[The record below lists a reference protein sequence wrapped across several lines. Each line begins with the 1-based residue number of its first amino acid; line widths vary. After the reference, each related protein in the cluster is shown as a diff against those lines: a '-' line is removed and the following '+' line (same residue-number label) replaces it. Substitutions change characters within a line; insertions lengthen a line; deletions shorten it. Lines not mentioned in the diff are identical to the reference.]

1 MKIQK
6 KLQIWNGEHMLK
18 KKMIRDIR
26 RHKTQFLSIFLM
38 AFLGVF
44 VFAGVG
50 GESVGLE
57 VNVDKFYDD
66 TNLADGWIYS
76 NYINDLFLE
85 QVNCLGATNQMER
98 QLVVDSVAD
107 FSNDPEIT
115 LHFVENNTIS
125 KFYLIDGEPVD
136 INDKNGV
143 WLDKSFADAK
153 GLKVGDN
160 ITFKFEDY
168 KIEKE
173 IKGIGY
179 SPEYV
184 YHASQSSVIPDFSKL
199 GFAYMSYKAFPGD
212 TVPYN
217 VLNVKFD
224 GTAENYNDLLDY
236 HMDGYYNSFVERSE
250 HTSVSQFSEEI
261 DQHQMMAGIFP
272 VVFILIAMLILL
284 TTMTRIIAHQRT
296 QIGILKACG
305 FKDKS
310 IMLHYISYGF
320 WLVLIGSILGL
331 IIGPMTLPKLFYPS
345 MSSTYILPSWNPA
358 WSMNFVYVALAMI
371 LMSLLVSYF
380 AVKSIFNENPADT
393 IRPKAPKISSS
404 GIIEKLG
411 FFKHMSFNTR
421 WNYRDAKR
429 NKFRALMTIIGVI
442 GCTALLVSAFGMYDG
457 MNDLKEW
464 EFNQI
469 NHYDSKL
476 IIDDNA
482 SSSDVDDVADE
493 VDGDKIMES
502 SIEIE
507 SDTGKK
513 SGSLLVLNHTD
524 LVTPTDYDWNKLKIE
539 DDEVSISQKMADMLG
554 VDVGDTVKWH
564 IMGSDKWINT
574 KIDKIHSDPTSQGFI
589 MSADKLEDLKLNYT
603 PTSIVTTEHVDKN
616 YTAIKSTNSIKDMTS
631 SWDELTEAMWL
642 LIYILIFF
650 ASLLAVVV
658 LYNLGLLSFT
668 EIERE
673 IATLK
678 VLGFKT
684 KSLRKLLLTQ
694 NLWFTSIGYLLG
706 IPVGYYILKVM
717 WDSSGDSFYILPSI
731 SLMNL
736 ILTAAITFSLSI
748 LVNLMFSRKI
758 KKLDMVESLKSAE

>member
-1 MKIQK
+1 MKI
-6 KLQIWNGEHMLK
+6 LRRSLIWNGEYMLF
-18 KKMIRDIR
+18 KKMLRDIR
-26 RHKTQFLSIFLM
+26 KHKAQFLSIFLM

-57 VNVDKFYDD
+57 VNVNDYYND

-76 NYINDLFLE
+76 ININDLFLY
-85 QVNCLGATNQMER
+85 QVDCLGATTQMER

-125 KFYLIDGEPVD
+125 KFYLLQGEPLD
-136 INDKNGV
+136 IDDKNGV

-160 ITFKFEDY
+160 ITFKFEGHE
-168 KIEKE
+168 IEKE

-184 YHASQSSVIPDFSKL
+184 YHASQSSVIPDFSKM
-199 GFAYMSYKAFPGD
+199 GFAYMSYKAFPED
-212 TVPYN
+212 NISYN

-224 GTAENYNDLLDY
+224 GTPENYNDLLSY
-236 HMDGYYNSFVERSE
+236 HMDGYYSSFVERSE
-250 HTSVSQFSEEI
+250 HVSVNQFSEEM
-261 DQHQMMAGIFP
+261 DQHKMMSGIFP
-272 VVFILIAMLILL
+272 VVFILISMLILL
-284 TTMTRIIAHQRT
+284 TTMTRIITHQRT
-296 QIGILKACG
+296 QIGILKASG
-305 FKDKS
+305 FKDRS
-310 IMLHYISYGF
+310 IIFHYVSYGF
-320 WLVLIGSILGL
+320 WLVLVGAILGL
-331 IIGPMTLPKLFYPS
+331 ILGPMTLPQLFYPS
-345 MSSTYILPSWNPA
+345 MSATYKLPSWEPA
-358 WSMNFVYVALAMI
+358 WSMNFVYVAALMV
-371 LMSLLVSYF
+371 LMSIFVSYY
-380 AVKSIFNENPADT
+380 AVKSISDEKPADT
-393 IRPKAPKISSS
+393 IRPKAPKISTT
-404 GIIEKLG
+404 GFVEKLG
-411 FFKHMSFNTR
+411 IWDKLSFNVR
-421 WNYRDAKR
+421 SNWRDSKR

-442 GCTALLVSAFGMYDG
+442 GCSALLVCAFGMYDG

-476 IIDDNA
+476 VIDDEA
-482 SSSDVDDVADE
+482 TMSEIDDVASE
-493 VDGDKIMES
+493 VNGDKIMES
-502 SIEIE
+502 AIEIE
-507 SDTGKK
+507 SGSVKK
-513 SGSLLVLNHTD
+513 SGSLLVLNNTD
-524 LVTPTDYDWNKLKIE
+524 LVTPTDYDWNPIKIE
-539 DDEVSISQKMADMLG
+539 DNEVSISQKMADMLDVG
-554 VDVGDTVKWH
+554 VGDTVKWH
-564 IMGSDKWINT
+564 IMGSDKWVKT
-574 KIDKIHSDPTSQGFI
+574 KVDKIHADPTSQGLI
-589 MSADKLEDLKLNYT
+589 MSSDKLEDLDLNYT

-616 YTAIKSTNSIKDMTS
+616 YSAIKTANSMKDMTG

-684 KSLRKLLLTQ
+684 GALRKLLLTQ
-694 NLWFTSIGYLLG
+694 NLWFTAIGFLLG
-706 IPVGYYILKVM
+706 LPVGYFILKIM
-717 WDSSGDSFYILPSI
+717 WESSGDSFYILPSI
-731 SLMNL
+731 SPANF
-736 ILTAAITFSLSI
+736 ILSAAITFALSI

-758 KKLDMVESLKSAE
+758 KKLDMVESLKSGE

>member
-1 MKIQK
+1 
-6 KLQIWNGEHMLK
+6 MLF
-18 KKMIRDIR
+18 KKMLRDIR
-26 RHKTQFLSIFLM
+26 KHKAQFLSIFLM

-57 VNVDKFYDD
+57 VNVNDYYND

-76 NYINDLFLE
+76 ININDLFLY
-85 QVNCLGATNQMER
+85 QVDCLGATTQMER

-125 KFYLIDGEPVD
+125 KFYLLQGEPLD
-136 INDKNGV
+136 IDDKNGV

-160 ITFKFEDY
+160 ITFKFEGHE
-168 KIEKE
+168 IEKE

-184 YHASQSSVIPDFSKL
+184 YHASQSSVIPDFSKM
-199 GFAYMSYKAFPGD
+199 GFAYMSYKAFPED
-212 TVPYN
+212 NISYN

-224 GTAENYNDLLDY
+224 GTPENYNDLLSY
-236 HMDGYYNSFVERSE
+236 HMDGYYSSFVERSE
-250 HTSVSQFSEEI
+250 HVSVNQFSEEM
-261 DQHQMMAGIFP
+261 DQHKMMSGIFP
-272 VVFILIAMLILL
+272 VVFILISMLILL
-284 TTMTRIIAHQRT
+284 TTMTRIITHQRT
-296 QIGILKACG
+296 QIGILKASG
-305 FKDKS
+305 FKDRS
-310 IMLHYISYGF
+310 IIFHYVSYGF
-320 WLVLIGSILGL
+320 WLVLVGAILGL
-331 IIGPMTLPKLFYPS
+331 ILGPMTLPQLFYPS
-345 MSSTYILPSWNPA
+345 MSATYKLPSWEPA
-358 WSMNFVYVALAMI
+358 WSMNFVYVAALMV
-371 LMSLLVSYF
+371 LMSIFVSYY
-380 AVKSIFNENPADT
+380 AVKSISDEKPADT
-393 IRPKAPKISSS
+393 IRPKAPKISTT
-404 GIIEKLG
+404 GFVEKLG
-411 FFKHMSFNTR
+411 IWDKLSFNVR
-421 WNYRDAKR
+421 WNWRDAKR

-442 GCTALLVSAFGMYDG
+442 GCSALLVCAFGMYDG

-476 IIDDNA
+476 VIDDEA
-482 SSSDVDDVADE
+482 TISEIDDVASD
-493 VDGDKIMES
+493 VNGDKIMES
-502 SIEIE
+502 AIEIE
-507 SDTGKK
+507 SGSVKK
-513 SGSLLVLNHTD
+513 SGSLMVLNNTD
-524 LVTPTDYDWNKLKIE
+524 LVTPTDYDWNPIKIE
-539 DDEVSISQKMADMLG
+539 DNEVSISQKMADMLDVG
-554 VDVGDTVKWH
+554 VGDTVKWH
-564 IMGSDKWINT
+564 IMGSDKWVKT
-574 KIDKIHSDPTSQGFI
+574 KVDKIHADPTSQGLI
-589 MSADKLEDLKLNYT
+589 MSSDKLEDLDLNYT

-616 YTAIKSTNSIKDMTS
+616 YSAIKTANSMKDMTG

-684 KSLRKLLLTQ
+684 GALRKLLLTQ
-694 NLWFTSIGYLLG
+694 NLWFTAIGFLLG
-706 IPVGYYILKVM
+706 LPVGYFILKIM
-717 WDSSGDSFYILPSI
+717 WESSGDSDVF
-731 SLMNL
+731 
-736 ILTAAITFSLSI
+736 TQ
-748 LVNLMFSRKI
+748 
-758 KKLDMVESLKSAE
+758 D

>member
-1 MKIQK
+1 MKI
-6 KLQIWNGEHMLK
+6 LRRSLIWNGEHMLF
-18 KKMIRDIR
+18 KKMLRDIR
-26 RHKTQFLSIFLM
+26 KHKAQFLSIFLM

-57 VNVDKFYDD
+57 VNVNDYYND

-76 NYINDLFLE
+76 ININDLFLY
-85 QVNCLGATNQMER
+85 QVDCLGATTQMER
-98 QLVVDSVAD
+98 QMVVDSVAD

-125 KFYLIDGEPVD
+125 KFYLLQGEPLD
-136 INDKNGV
+136 IDDKNGV

-160 ITFKFEDY
+160 ITFKFEGHE
-168 KIEKE
+168 IEKE

-184 YHASQSSVIPDFSKL
+184 YHASQSSVIPDFSKM
-199 GFAYMSYKAFPGD
+199 GFAYMSYKAFPED
-212 TVPYN
+212 NISYN

-224 GTAENYNDLLDY
+224 GTPENYNDLLSY
-236 HMDGYYNSFVERSE
+236 HMDGYYSSFVERSE
-250 HTSVSQFSEEI
+250 HVSVNQFSEEM
-261 DQHQMMAGIFP
+261 DQHKMMSGIFP
-272 VVFILIAMLILL
+272 VVFILISMLILL
-284 TTMTRIIAHQRT
+284 TTMTRIITHQRT
-296 QIGILKACG
+296 QIGILKASG
-305 FKDKS
+305 FKDRS
-310 IMLHYISYGF
+310 IIFHYVSYGF
-320 WLVLIGSILGL
+320 WLVLVGAILGL
-331 IIGPMTLPKLFYPS
+331 ILGPMTLPQLFYPS
-345 MSSTYILPSWNPA
+345 MSATYKLPSWEPA
-358 WSMNFVYVALAMI
+358 WSMNFVYVAALMV
-371 LMSLLVSYF
+371 LMSIFVSYY
-380 AVKSIFNENPADT
+380 AVKSISDEKPADT
-393 IRPKAPKISSS
+393 IRPKAPKISTT
-404 GIIEKLG
+404 GFVEKLG
-411 FFKHMSFNTR
+411 IWDKLSFNVR
-421 WNYRDAKR
+421 WNWRDAKR

-442 GCTALLVSAFGMYDG
+442 GCSALLVCAFGMYDG

-476 IIDDNA
+476 VIDDEA
-482 SSSDVDDVADE
+482 TISEIDDVASDLN
-493 VDGDKIMES
+493 GDKIMES
-502 SIEIE
+502 AIEIE
-507 SDTGKK
+507 SGSVKK
-513 SGSLLVLNHTD
+513 SGSLMVLNNTD
-524 LVTPTDYDWNKLKIE
+524 LVTPTDYDWNPIKIE
-539 DDEVSISQKMADMLG
+539 DNEVSISQKMADMLDVG
-554 VDVGDTVKWH
+554 VGDTIKWH
-564 IMGSDKWINT
+564 IMGSDKWVKT
-574 KIDKIHSDPTSQGFI
+574 KVDKIHADPTSQGLI
-589 MSADKLEDLKLNYT
+589 MSSDKLEDLDLNYT

-616 YTAIKSTNSIKDMTS
+616 YSAIKTANSMKDMTG

-684 KSLRKLLLTQ
+684 GALRKLLLTQ
-694 NLWFTSIGYLLG
+694 NLWFTAIGFILG
-706 IPVGYYILKVM
+706 LPVGYFILKIM
-717 WDSSGDSFYILPSI
+717 WESSGDSFYILPSI
-731 SLMNL
+731 SPANF
-736 ILTAAITFSLSI
+736 ILSAVITFALSI

-758 KKLDMVESLKSAE
+758 KKLDMVESLKSGE

>member
-1 MKIQK
+1 MKILK
-6 KLQIWNGEHMLK
+6 RSLIWNGEDMLF
-18 KKMIRDIR
+18 KKMLRDIR
-26 RHKTQFLSIFLM
+26 KHKTQFISIFLM

-57 VNVDKFYDD
+57 VNVNQFYED

-76 NYINDLFLE
+76 TYLNEVFLS
-85 QVNCLGATNQMER
+85 QVDALGATTQMER

-107 FSNDPEIT
+107 FDNDPEIT

-125 KFYLIDGEPVD
+125 KFYLVDGEPLD
-136 INDKNGV
+136 INDSNGV

-160 ITFKFEDY
+160 ISFEFEGY
-168 KIEKE
+168 EINKE
-173 IKGIGY
+173 IRGIGY

-184 YHASQSSVIPDFSKL
+184 YHASASSVIPDFTKI
-199 GFAYMSYKAFPGD
+199 GFAYMSYKAFPMG

-224 GTAENYNDLLDY
+224 GTPENYNDLLSY
-236 HMDGYYNSFVERSE
+236 HLDGYYSSFVPRSE
-250 HTSVSQFSEEI
+250 HSSVNQFSEEI
-261 DQHQMMAGIFP
+261 DQHKMMADIFP

-296 QIGILKACG
+296 QIGILKASG
-305 FKDKS
+305 FKNSS
-310 IMLHYISYGF
+310 IILHYVSYGF
-320 WLVLIGSILGL
+320 WLVLVGSVLGL
-331 IIGPMTLPKLFYPS
+331 ILGPMTLPELFYPS

-358 WSMNFVYVALAMI
+358 WSMNFIYVAALMVV
-371 LMSLLVSYF
+371 MSLAVSYYS
-380 AVKSIFNENPADT
+380 VKSISNEKPADT
-393 IRPKAPKISSS
+393 IRPKSPKVSST
-404 GIIEKLG
+404 GFIERFG
-411 FFKHMSFNTR
+411 FWKHMSFNTR

-429 NKFRALMTIIGVI
+429 NKFRGLMTIVGVI
-442 GCTALLVSAFGMYDG
+442 GCTALLVCAFGMYDA
-457 MNDLKEW
+457 MNDLSEW

-476 IIDDNA
+476 IVNDNA
-482 SSSDVDDVADE
+482 SQSAIDDVASEVNGDE
-493 VDGDKIMES
+493 LMES
-502 SIEIE
+502 AIEIE
-507 SDTGKK
+507 SSSAKK
-513 SGSLLVLNHTD
+513 SGSLLVLDGTD
-524 LVTPTDYDWNKLKIE
+524 LVTPTDYDWNKIE
-539 DDEVSISQKMADMLG
+539 IADDEVSISQKMADLLG
-554 VDVGDTVKWH
+554 VGVGGTVKWH
-564 IMGSDKWINT
+564 VMGSDKWINT
-574 KIDKIHSDPTSQGFI
+574 TIDKIHADPTSQGFI
-589 MSADKLEDLKLNYT
+589 MSKDKLEDLELNYT
-603 PTSIVTTEHVDKN
+603 PTSIVTEKHIDKN
-616 YTAIKSTNSIKDMTS
+616 YSSIKSSSSMKDMTA
-631 SWDELTEAMWL
+631 SWDELTESMWL

-684 KSLRKLLLTQ
+684 GALRKLLLTQ
-694 NLWFTSIGYLLG
+694 NLWFTAIGFILG
-706 IPVGYYILKVM
+706 LPVGYLILKIM
-717 WDSSGDSFYILPSI
+717 WDSSGDSFYVLPSI
-731 SLMNL
+731 SLTNFL
-736 ILTAAITFSLSI
+736 ISGIITFSLSI

-758 KKLDMVESLKSAE
+758 KKLDMVESLKSGE

>member
-1 MKIQK
+1 
-6 KLQIWNGEHMLK
+6 MLK

-107 FSNDPEIT
+107 FSNDPEIM

-502 SIEIE
+502 AIEIE

>member
-1 MKIQK
+1 
-6 KLQIWNGEHMLK
+6 
-18 KKMIRDIR
+18 
-26 RHKTQFLSIFLM
+26 M

-50 GESVGLE
+50 GESAGLE
-57 VNVDKFYDD
+57 ANSNDYYSS

-76 NYINDLFLE
+76 ANLDRGFLDE
-85 QVNCLGATNQMER
+85 VYTLGPTTEMER
-98 QLVVDSVAD
+98 QLVVDSVAN

-125 KFYLIDGEPVD
+125 KFYLIQGEPLNISD
-136 INDKNGV
+136 SDGV

-153 GLKVGDN
+153 NIKVGDN
-160 ITFKFEDY
+160 ITFEFNGF

-184 YHASQSSVIPDFSKL
+184 YHASKSSVIPDFSKL
-199 GFAYMSYKAFPGD
+199 GFAYMSYKAFPSEII
-212 TVPYN
+212 PYN

-224 GTAENYNDLLDY
+224 GTPETFSSLLSEK
-236 HMDGYYNSFVERSE
+236 MDGKYNSFVERSE
-250 HTSVSQFSEEI
+250 HTSVSQFSEEM

-284 TTMTRIIAHQRT
+284 TTMTRIITHQRT

-305 FKDKS
+305 FRDIS
-310 IMLHYISYGF
+310 IMFHYVSYGF
-320 WLVLIGSILGL
+320 WLVLAGSILGL
-331 IIGPMTLPKLFYPS
+331 IIGPLTLPKLFYPS
-345 MSSTYILPSWNPA
+345 MSATYILPSWKPA
-358 WSMNFVYVALAMI
+358 WSMDFFYVALAMI
-371 LMSLLVSYF
+371 MMSILVSYY
-380 AVKSIFNENPADT
+380 AVKSIFNEKPADT
-393 IRPKAPKISSS
+393 IKPKAPKVSSS
-404 GIIEKLG
+404 GMIEKLG
-411 FFKHMSFNTR
+411 LWNRLSFNTR
-421 WNYRDAKR
+421 WNYRDTKR

-476 IIDDNA
+476 VIDEEASISEIDN
-482 SSSDVDDVADE
+482 VAKE
-493 VDGDKIMES
+493 VNGDKIMEN

-507 SDTGKK
+507 SDSAKK

-524 LVTPTDYDWNKLKIE
+524 LVTPTDYDWNKIKIE
-539 DDEVSISQKMADMLG
+539 DDEISISQKMADMLDVG
-554 VDVGDTVKWH
+554 VGDTVKWH
-564 IMGSDKWINT
+564 IMGSDKWVKT
-574 KIDKIHSDPTSQGFI
+574 KINKIHADPTSQGLI
-589 MSADKLEDLKLNYT
+589 MSSDKLEELDLNYT
-603 PTSIVTTEHVDKN
+603 PTGIVTTEHIDRN
-616 YTAIKSTNSIKDMTS
+616 YSTIKTTNSMNDMTS

-684 KSLRKLLLTQ
+684 GALRKLLLTQ
-694 NLWFTSIGYLLG
+694 NLWFTTIGFLLG

-717 WDSSGDSFYILPSI
+717 WESSGDSFYILPSI
-731 SLMNL
+731 SLTNI

-748 LVNLMFSRKI
+748 FVNLMFSRKI
-758 KKLDMVESLKSAE
+758 KKLDMVESLKSSE

>member
-1 MKIQK
+1 
-6 KLQIWNGEHMLK
+6 MLF
-18 KKMIRDIR
+18 KKMLRDIR
-26 RHKTQFLSIFLM
+26 KHKAQFLSIFLM

-57 VNVDKFYDD
+57 VNVNDYYND

-76 NYINDLFLE
+76 ININDLFLY
-85 QVNCLGATNQMER
+85 QVDCLGATTQMER

-125 KFYLIDGEPVD
+125 KFYLLQGEPLD
-136 INDKNGV
+136 IDDKNGV

-160 ITFKFEDY
+160 ITFKFEGHE
-168 KIEKE
+168 IEKE

-184 YHASQSSVIPDFSKL
+184 YHASQSSVIPDFSKM
-199 GFAYMSYKAFPGD
+199 GFAYMSYKAFPED
-212 TVPYN
+212 NISYN

-224 GTAENYNDLLDY
+224 GTPENYNDLLSY
-236 HMDGYYNSFVERSE
+236 HMDGYYSSFVERSE
-250 HTSVSQFSEEI
+250 HVSVSQFSEEM
-261 DQHQMMAGIFP
+261 DQHKMMSGIFP
-272 VVFILIAMLILL
+272 VVFILISMLILL
-284 TTMTRIIAHQRT
+284 TTMTRIITHQRT
-296 QIGILKACG
+296 QIGILKASG
-305 FKDKS
+305 FKDRS
-310 IMLHYISYGF
+310 IIFHYVSYGF
-320 WLVLIGSILGL
+320 WLVLVGAILGL
-331 IIGPMTLPKLFYPS
+331 ILGPMTLPQLFYPS
-345 MSSTYILPSWNPA
+345 MSATYKLPSWEPA
-358 WSMNFVYVALAMI
+358 WSMNFVYVAALMV
-371 LMSLLVSYF
+371 LMSIFVSYY
-380 AVKSIFNENPADT
+380 AVKSISDEKPADT
-393 IRPKAPKISSS
+393 IRPKAPKISTT
-404 GIIEKLG
+404 GFVEKLG
-411 FFKHMSFNTR
+411 IWDKLSFNVR
-421 WNYRDAKR
+421 WNWRDAKR

-442 GCTALLVSAFGMYDG
+442 GCSALLVCAFGMYDG

-476 IIDDNA
+476 VIDDEA
-482 SSSDVDDVADE
+482 TISEIDDVASD
-493 VDGDKIMES
+493 VNGDKIMES
-502 SIEIE
+502 AIEIE
-507 SDTGKK
+507 SGSVKK
-513 SGSLLVLNHTD
+513 SGSLMVLNNTD
-524 LVTPTDYDWNKLKIE
+524 LVTPTDYDWNPIKIE
-539 DDEVSISQKMADMLG
+539 DNEVSISQKMADMLDVG
-554 VDVGDTVKWH
+554 VGDTVKWH
-564 IMGSDKWINT
+564 IMGSDKWVKT
-574 KIDKIHSDPTSQGFI
+574 KVDKIHADPTSQGLI
-589 MSADKLEDLKLNYT
+589 MSSDKLEDLDLNYT

-616 YTAIKSTNSIKDMTS
+616 YSAIKTANSMKDMTG

-684 KSLRKLLLTQ
+684 GALRKLLLTQ
-694 NLWFTSIGYLLG
+694 NLWFTRL
-706 IPVGYYILKVM
+706 
-717 WDSSGDSFYILPSI
+717 DI
-731 SLMNL
+731 SY
-736 ILTAAITFSLSI
+736 
-748 LVNLMFSRKI
+748 
-758 KKLDMVESLKSAE
+758 

>member
-1 MKIQK
+1 
-6 KLQIWNGEHMLK
+6 MLF
-18 KKMIRDIR
+18 KKMLRDILK
-26 RHKTQFLSIFLM
+26 HKAQFISIFLM

-57 VNVDKFYDD
+57 VNSNDYYSN

-76 NYINDLFLE
+76 ANLNERFLD
-85 QVNCLGATNQMER
+85 QIYCLGPTTQMER

-107 FSNDPEIT
+107 YSNDPEIT

-125 KFYLIDGEPVD
+125 KFYLVEGKALD
-136 INDKNGV
+136 INDSEGV

-153 GLKVGDN
+153 NVNVGDN
-160 ITFKFEDY
+160 ITFEFNGM

-173 IKGIGY
+173 VKGTGY

-184 YHASQSSVIPDFSKL
+184 YHASKSSVIPDFSKI
-199 GFAYMSYKAFPGD
+199 GFAYMSYKAFPSQI
-212 TVPYN
+212 VPYN

-224 GTAENYNDLLDY
+224 ETAETFNSLLSEK
-236 HMDGYYNSFVERSE
+236 MDGKYNSFVERSE
-250 HTSVSQFSEEI
+250 HTSVSQFSEEM

-284 TTMTRIIAHQRT
+284 TTMTRIITHQRT

-310 IMLHYISYGF
+310 IMFHYISYGF
-320 WLVLIGSILGL
+320 WLVLVGSILGL
-331 IIGPMTLPKLFYPS
+331 IIGPMTLPQLFYPS
-345 MSSTYILPSWNPA
+345 MSSTYILPSWDPK
-358 WSMNFVYVALAMI
+358 WSMDFVYVALAMVA
-371 LMSLLVSYF
+371 MSVLVSYY

-393 IRPKAPKISSS
+393 IRPKVPKVSSS
-404 GIIEKLG
+404 GLIEKLG
-411 FFKHMSFNTR
+411 FFKHLSFNTR

-429 NKFRALMTIIGVI
+429 NKFRALMTIVGVI

-476 IIDDNA
+476 VIDDNA
-482 SSSDVDDVADE
+482 STSEIDDVADE
-493 VDGDKIMES
+493 VNGDKIMES
-502 SIEIE
+502 AIEIE
-507 SDTGKK
+507 SDSAKK

-524 LVTPTDYDWNKLKIE
+524 LVTPTDYNWNKIKIE
-539 DDEVSISQKMADMLG
+539 DDEISISQKMADMLG
-554 VDVGDTVKWH
+554 VNVGDSVKWH

-574 KIDKIHSDPTSQGFI
+574 KINKIHADPTSQGFI
-589 MSADKLEDLKLNYT
+589 MSTDKLEDLDLNYT
-603 PTSIVTTEHVDKN
+603 PTSILTTEHVDKN
-616 YTAIKSTNSIKDMTS
+616 YTAIKTANSMNDITS

-684 KSLRKLLLTQ
+684 KALRKLLLTQ
-694 NLWFTSIGYLLG
+694 NLWFTTIGFILG

-717 WDSSGDSFYILPSI
+717 WESSGDSFYILPSI
-731 SLMNL
+731 SITNL
-736 ILTAAITFSLSI
+736 ILTAIITFTLSI

-758 KKLDMVESLKSAE
+758 KKLDMVESLKSGE

>member
-1 MKIQK
+1 
-6 KLQIWNGEHMLK
+6 MLK

-26 RHKTQFLSIFLM
+26 KHKTQFLSIFLM

-76 NYINDLFLE
+76 NFINDLFLD
-85 QVNCLGATNQMER
+85 QIYCLGATDQMER

-125 KFYLIDGEPVD
+125 KFYLIDGDPLD

-153 GLKVGDN
+153 GLKVGDS
-160 ITFKFEDY
+160 ITFEFEDY
-168 KIEKE
+168 KIKKK
-173 IKGIGY
+173 IRGTGY

-184 YHASQSSVIPDFSKL
+184 YHASQSSVIPDFSKI
-199 GFAYMSYKAFPGD
+199 GFAYMSHKAFPND

-224 GTAENYNDLLDY
+224 GTAENYDKLLDY
-236 HMDGYYNSFVERSE
+236 HMDGYYSSFVERSE

-284 TTMTRIIAHQRT
+284 TTMTRIITHQRT

-305 FKDKS
+305 FKDKT
-310 IMLHYISYGF
+310 IMKHYISYGF
-320 WLVLIGSILGL
+320 WLVLIGSLLGL

-345 MSSTYILPSWNPA
+345 MSSTYILPSWEPA
-358 WSMNFVYVALAMI
+358 WSIDFVFIALAMI
-371 LMSLLVSYF
+371 IMSILVSYY
-380 AVKSIFNENPADT
+380 AVRSIFNENPADT
-393 IRPKAPKISSS
+393 IRPKAPKVSSS
-404 GIIEKLG
+404 GMIERLG
-411 FFKHMSFNTR
+411 FFKYLSFNSR

-476 IIDDNA
+476 VIDDEA
-482 SSSDVDDVADE
+482 SISEVDDVADE
-493 VDGDKIMES
+493 VNGDKIMES
-502 SIEIE
+502 AIEIE
-507 SDTGKK
+507 SDTCKK

-524 LVTPTDYDWNKLKIE
+524 LVTPTDYDWNRIKIE
-539 DDEVSISQKMADMLG
+539 DDEVSVSQKMADMLG
-554 VDVGDTVKWH
+554 IGIGDTVKWH
-564 IMGSDKWINT
+564 IMGSDKWIKT

-589 MSADKLEDLKLNYT
+589 MSADKLEDLDLNYT
-603 PTSIVTTEHVDKN
+603 PTSVVTEEHVTKN
-616 YTAIKSTNSIKDMTS
+616 YTAIKTTNSLKDMTS

-684 KSLRKLLLTQ
+684 NALRKLLLTQ
-694 NLWFTSIGYLLG
+694 NLWFTTIGYLLG

-717 WDSSGDSFYILPSI
+717 WESSGDSFYILPSI

-736 ILTAAITFSLSI
+736 VITAAITFSLSI

>member
-1 MKIQK
+1 
-6 KLQIWNGEHMLK
+6 MLF
-18 KKMIRDIR
+18 KKMLRDIR
-26 RHKTQFLSIFLM
+26 KHKAQFLSIFLM

-57 VNVDKFYDD
+57 VNVNDYYND

-76 NYINDLFLE
+76 ININDLFLY
-85 QVNCLGATNQMER
+85 QVDCLGATTQMER
-98 QLVVDSVAD
+98 QMVVDSVAD

-125 KFYLIDGEPVD
+125 KFYLLQGEPLD
-136 INDKNGV
+136 IDDKNGV

-160 ITFKFEDY
+160 ITFKFEGHE
-168 KIEKE
+168 IEKE

-184 YHASQSSVIPDFSKL
+184 YHASQSSVIPDFSKM
-199 GFAYMSYKAFPGD
+199 GFAYMSYKAFPED
-212 TVPYN
+212 NISYN

-224 GTAENYNDLLDY
+224 GTPENYNDLLSY
-236 HMDGYYNSFVERSE
+236 HMDGYYSSFVERSE
-250 HTSVSQFSEEI
+250 HVSVSQFSEEM
-261 DQHQMMAGIFP
+261 DQHKMMSGIFP
-272 VVFILIAMLILL
+272 VVFILISMLILL
-284 TTMTRIIAHQRT
+284 TTMTRIITHQRT
-296 QIGILKACG
+296 QIGILKASG
-305 FKDKS
+305 FKDRS
-310 IMLHYISYGF
+310 IIFHYVSYGF
-320 WLVLIGSILGL
+320 WLVLVGAILGL
-331 IIGPMTLPKLFYPS
+331 ILGPMTLPQLFYPS
-345 MSSTYILPSWNPA
+345 MSATYKLPSWEPA
-358 WSMNFVYVALAMI
+358 WSMNFVYVAALMV
-371 LMSLLVSYF
+371 LMSIFVSYY
-380 AVKSIFNENPADT
+380 AVKSISDEKPADT
-393 IRPKAPKISSS
+393 IRPKAPKISTT
-404 GIIEKLG
+404 GFVEKLG
-411 FFKHMSFNTR
+411 IWDKLSFNVR
-421 WNYRDAKR
+421 WNWRDAKR

-442 GCTALLVSAFGMYDG
+442 GCSALLVCAFGMYDG

-476 IIDDNA
+476 VIDDEA
-482 SSSDVDDVADE
+482 TISEIDDVASD
-493 VDGDKIMES
+493 VNGDKIMES
-502 SIEIE
+502 AIEIE
-507 SDTGKK
+507 SGSVKK
-513 SGSLLVLNHTD
+513 SGSLMVLNNTD
-524 LVTPTDYDWNKLKIE
+524 LVTPTDYDWNPIKIE
-539 DDEVSISQKMADMLG
+539 DNEVSISQKMADMLDVG
-554 VDVGDTVKWH
+554 VGDTVKWH
-564 IMGSDKWINT
+564 IMGSDKWVKT
-574 KIDKIHSDPTSQGFI
+574 KVDKIHADPTSQGLI
-589 MSADKLEDLKLNYT
+589 MSSDKLEDLDLNYT

-616 YTAIKSTNSIKDMTS
+616 YSAIKTANSMKDMTG

-684 KSLRKLLLTQ
+684 GALRKLLLTQ
-694 NLWFTSIGYLLG
+694 NLWFTAIGFLLG
-706 IPVGYYILKVM
+706 LPVGYFILKIM
-717 WDSSGDSFYILPSI
+717 WESSGDSFYILPSI
-731 SLMNL
+731 SPANF
-736 ILTAAITFSLSI
+736 ILSAVITFALSI

-758 KKLDMVESLKSAE
+758 KKLDMVESLKSGE

>member
-1 MKIQK
+1 
-6 KLQIWNGEHMLK
+6 MLF
-18 KKMIRDIR
+18 KKMLRDIR
-26 RHKTQFLSIFLM
+26 KHKAQFLSIFLM

-57 VNVDKFYDD
+57 VNVNDYYND

-76 NYINDLFLE
+76 ININDLFLY
-85 QVNCLGATNQMER
+85 QVDCLGATTQMER
-98 QLVVDSVAD
+98 QLVMDSVAD

-125 KFYLIDGEPVD
+125 KFYLLQGEPLD
-136 INDKNGV
+136 IDDKNGV

-160 ITFKFEDY
+160 ITFKFEGHE
-168 KIEKE
+168 IEKE

-184 YHASQSSVIPDFSKL
+184 YHASQSSVIPDFSKM
-199 GFAYMSYKAFPGD
+199 GFAYMSYKAFPED
-212 TVPYN
+212 NISYN

-224 GTAENYNDLLDY
+224 GTPENYNDLLSY
-236 HMDGYYNSFVERSE
+236 HMDGYYSSFVERSE
-250 HTSVSQFSEEI
+250 HVSVNQFSEEM
-261 DQHQMMAGIFP
+261 DQHRMMSGIFP
-272 VVFILIAMLILL
+272 VVFILISMLILL
-284 TTMTRIIAHQRT
+284 TTMTRIITHQRT
-296 QIGILKACG
+296 QIGILKASG
-305 FKDKS
+305 FKDRS
-310 IMLHYISYGF
+310 IIFHYVSYGF
-320 WLVLIGSILGL
+320 WLVLVGAILGL
-331 IIGPMTLPKLFYPS
+331 ILGPMTLPQLFYPS
-345 MSSTYILPSWNPA
+345 MSATYKLPSWEPA
-358 WSMNFVYVALAMI
+358 WSMNFVYVAALMV
-371 LMSLLVSYF
+371 LMSIFVSYY
-380 AVKSIFNENPADT
+380 AVKSISDEKPADT
-393 IRPKAPKISSS
+393 IRPKAPKISTT
-404 GIIEKLG
+404 GFVEKLG
-411 FFKHMSFNTR
+411 IWDKLSFNVR
-421 WNYRDAKR
+421 WNWRDAKR

-442 GCTALLVSAFGMYDG
+442 GCSALLVCAFGMYDG

-476 IIDDNA
+476 VIDDEA
-482 SSSDVDDVADE
+482 TISEIDDVASD
-493 VDGDKIMES
+493 VNGDKIMES
-502 SIEIE
+502 AIEIE
-507 SDTGKK
+507 SGSVKK
-513 SGSLLVLNHTD
+513 SGSLMVLNNTD
-524 LVTPTDYDWNKLKIE
+524 LVTPTDYDWNPIKIE
-539 DDEVSISQKMADMLG
+539 DNEVSISQKMADMLDVG
-554 VDVGDTVKWH
+554 VGDTVKWH
-564 IMGSDKWINT
+564 IMGSDKWVKT
-574 KIDKIHSDPTSQGFI
+574 KVDKIHADPTSQGLI
-589 MSADKLEDLKLNYT
+589 MSSDKLEDLDLNYT

-616 YTAIKSTNSIKDMTS
+616 YSAIKTANSMKDMTG

-684 KSLRKLLLTQ
+684 GALRKLLLTQ
-694 NLWFTSIGYLLG
+694 NLWFTAIGFLLG
-706 IPVGYYILKVM
+706 LPVGYFILKIM
-717 WDSSGDSFYILPSI
+717 WESSGDSFYILPSI
-731 SLMNL
+731 SPANF
-736 ILTAAITFSLSI
+736 ILSAVITFALSI

-758 KKLDMVESLKSAE
+758 KKLDMVESLKSGE

>member
-1 MKIQK
+1 
-6 KLQIWNGEHMLK
+6 MLF
-18 KKMIRDIR
+18 KKMLRDIR
-26 RHKTQFLSIFLM
+26 KHKAQFLSIFLM

-57 VNVDKFYDD
+57 VNVNDYYND

-76 NYINDLFLE
+76 ININDLFLY
-85 QVNCLGATNQMER
+85 QVDCLGATTQMER

-125 KFYLIDGEPVD
+125 KFYLLQGEPLD
-136 INDKNGV
+136 IDDKNGV

-160 ITFKFEDY
+160 ITFKFEGHE
-168 KIEKE
+168 IEKE

-184 YHASQSSVIPDFSKL
+184 YHASQSSVIPDFSKM
-199 GFAYMSYKAFPGD
+199 GFAYMSYKAFPED
-212 TVPYN
+212 NISYN

-224 GTAENYNDLLDY
+224 GTPENYNDLLSY
-236 HMDGYYNSFVERSE
+236 HMDGYYSSFVERSE
-250 HTSVSQFSEEI
+250 HVSVNQFSEEM
-261 DQHQMMAGIFP
+261 DQHRMMSGIFP
-272 VVFILIAMLILL
+272 VVFILISMLILL
-284 TTMTRIIAHQRT
+284 TTMTRIITHQRT
-296 QIGILKACG
+296 QIGILKASG
-305 FKDKS
+305 FKDRS
-310 IMLHYISYGF
+310 IIFHYVSYGF
-320 WLVLIGSILGL
+320 WLVLVGAILGL
-331 IIGPMTLPKLFYPS
+331 ILGPMTLPQLFYPS
-345 MSSTYILPSWNPA
+345 MSATYKLPSWEPA
-358 WSMNFVYVALAMI
+358 WSMNFVYVAALMV
-371 LMSLLVSYF
+371 LMSIFVSYY
-380 AVKSIFNENPADT
+380 AVKSISDEKPADT
-393 IRPKAPKISSS
+393 IRPKAPKISTT
-404 GIIEKLG
+404 GFVEKLG
-411 FFKHMSFNTR
+411 IWDKLSFNVR
-421 WNYRDAKR
+421 WNWRDAKR

-442 GCTALLVSAFGMYDG
+442 GCSALLVCAFGMYDG

-476 IIDDNA
+476 VIDDEA
-482 SSSDVDDVADE
+482 TISEIDDVASD
-493 VDGDKIMES
+493 VNGDKIMES
-502 SIEIE
+502 AIEIE
-507 SDTGKK
+507 SGSVKK
-513 SGSLLVLNHTD
+513 SGSLMVLNNTD
-524 LVTPTDYDWNKLKIE
+524 LVTPTDYDWNPIKIE
-539 DDEVSISQKMADMLG
+539 DNEVSISQKMADMLDVG
-554 VDVGDTVKWH
+554 VGDTVKWH
-564 IMGSDKWINT
+564 IMGSDKWVKT
-574 KIDKIHSDPTSQGFI
+574 KVDKIHADPTSQGLI
-589 MSADKLEDLKLNYT
+589 MSSDKLEDLDLNYT

-616 YTAIKSTNSIKDMTS
+616 YSAIKTANSMKDMTG

-684 KSLRKLLLTQ
+684 GALRKLLLTQ
-694 NLWFTSIGYLLG
+694 NLWFTAIGFLLG
-706 IPVGYYILKVM
+706 LPVGYFILKIM
-717 WDSSGDSFYILPSI
+717 WESSGDSFYILPSI
-731 SLMNL
+731 SPANF
-736 ILTAAITFSLSI
+736 ILSAVITFALSI

-758 KKLDMVESLKSAE
+758 KKLDMVESLKSGE